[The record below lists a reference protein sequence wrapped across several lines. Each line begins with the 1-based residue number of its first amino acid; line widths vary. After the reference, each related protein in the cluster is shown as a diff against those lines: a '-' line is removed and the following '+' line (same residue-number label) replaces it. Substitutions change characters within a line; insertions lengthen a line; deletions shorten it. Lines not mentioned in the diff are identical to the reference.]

1 MNASVSRRRKDVSF
15 TMFRRLQLTTVTD
28 LWSYLYR
35 CDGVPD
41 QTHLLCMSLICA
53 LKDGRFADA
62 VAISKQ
68 ITEQQYGN
76 AESFRLAAQISAL
89 VKKVPW
95 IDDDLDPDAEAL
107 RRYLLAEE
115 RCGEFNALLRPLS
128 GFLKGTSAKG
138 MVVEPE
144 DEFIVSLILKAQKHL
159 RRVLG
164 KIPPINAMLSG
175 ARFGNGSNDGVRGD
189 TTHFLRKLTNE
200 SWTVSR
206 CCRPF
211 ALSACAMVPA
221 FWTALGLDPAESK
234 QLWADPYAFHR
245 FHGVFA
251 TPSQGAIREKFRV
264 AFLKRTKISDEDQIT
279 YVPKT
284 ADTHRSVGIQ
294 PLLNTFVQLGA
305 GDYLMTILKDRC
317 GIDIHTAQDRV
328 NGPLALLGSH
338 CDGADLA
345 TLDLASASDTISIA
359 VAKLLLPPEWF
370 EFLNS
375 IRTPSY
381 LLPGEKSGRR
391 YEKFCAM
398 GNGFCFPLETLIFWS
413 LGQAVYDVT
422 VTPDRLMAVYGD
434 DIIVYQSAA
443 LLLIE
448 LLEVCGFE
456 INSSKS
462 FVLGPFRESCGWDYF
477 NGINVRPVVLDEVIE
492 TDAQLYHYINSLKR
506 AGYENLATKLR
517 GMLPHG
523 KLKRPIA
530 GDTCTA
536 LEVPFDEFMSSRH
549 AFYARPPKDPSIPWY
564 SSWSWREL
572 IVTAVL
578 DTTAYCEALHF
589 YAALNGA
596 ASNDGTACFAH
607 RRKTKTHTRIVACG

>member
-15 TMFRRLQLTTVTD
+15 TMFRRLHLATVTD
-28 LWSYLYR
+28 LWSNLYR
-35 CDGVPD
+35 CDDVPD
-41 QTHLLCMSLICA
+41 QTHFLMMSLVAA
-53 LKDGRFADA
+53 LECGRFADA
-62 VAISKQ
+62 VAVSKLVA
-68 ITEQQYGN
+68 EQQYGN
-76 AESFRLAAQISAL
+76 AETFRLVAQISAL

-95 IDDDLDPDAEAL
+95 IDESLDPDAEAL

-115 RCGEFNALLRPLS
+115 RCAEFNSILRPLNAYLNGEQKS
-128 GFLKGTSAKG
+128 GLS
-138 MVVEPE
+138 VEPE
-144 DEFIVSLILKAQKHL
+144 DEFVVSLILKAKKHL
-159 RRVLG
+159 KRVLG
-164 KIPPINAMLSG
+164 NKPPVNRILDG

-189 TTHFLRKLTNE
+189 TTHFLKKMSTE
-200 SWTVSR
+200 TWTVSR

-211 ALSACAMVPA
+211 ALAACARVPA
-221 FWTALGLDPAESK
+221 FWIALGLDPAESK
-234 QLWADPYAFHR
+234 QLWADPYAYHR
-245 FHGVFA
+245 RHGVFSS
-251 TPSQGAIREKFRV
+251 PSQSKVQEKFRT
-264 AFLKRTKISDEDQIT
+264 AFLARLRESDADLIT

-294 PLLNTFVQLGA
+294 PVLNTFVQLGA
-305 GDYLMTILKDRC
+305 GDYLMSVLKDKC

-338 CDGADLA
+338 CDGADLS
-345 TLDLASASDTISIA
+345 TLDLASASDTISVA
-359 VAKLLLPPEWF
+359 VAKLLLPPDWF
-370 EFLNS
+370 EFLNC

-381 LLPGEKSGRR
+381 KLPGDDLARR

-422 VTPDRLMAVYGD
+422 VTPDRLIAVYGD
-434 DIIVYQSAA
+434 DIVVYQSAA

-456 INSSKS
+456 INSNKS

-492 TDAQLYHYINSLKR
+492 SDAQLYHYINSLRR
-506 AGYENLATKLR
+506 AGYENLAARLR
-517 GMLPHG
+517 GMLPSG
-523 KLKRPIA
+523 KLKRPIS

-536 LEVPFDEFMSSRH
+536 LEVPMDEFMSSRH
-549 AFYARPPKDPSIPWY
+549 ARYPGIPSDPNIPWY
-564 SSWSWREL
+564 SCWSWREL

-578 DTTAYCEALHF
+578 DTSEYCEALRLP
-589 YAALNGA
+589 AALNGA
-596 ASNDGTACFAH
+596 ASNDGVACFAH
-607 RRKTKTHTRIVACG
+607 RRKTRTHTRIVACG